1 MIQRESFRLNN
12 FSLFESG
19 DVMKT
24 ATIGNV
30 GGTVSANFVA
40 FSTVYVVKTENAQG
54 QSQEFQ
60 TEDVQSMLNR
70 VQTCQELSD
79 SVEIIVTRYR
89 RTGLELSNPVQVCS
103 YRRDIVPAPGHLSA
117 FGNGQSV
124 FSFDGSDIV
133 PVNIGSTLSGWK
145 TLLDW
150 PIKPSGVVSV
160 NFETERERILTLANT
175 RKSAMSGERYR
186 NTVPEFTL
194 DNVDD
199 DFVLGILTETDKLEF
214 EVTEENVT
222 KTIRYNPLRTNYY
235 RKRADRFHRDGF
247 DGHNI
252 QDIAKSIFATVWLE
266 SRQRFPGTWTAVTYR
281 QRYIGKIRSQRWI
294 QARINKGLSFNNS
307 EEWKGKENVERLT
320 ECENETHFILL
331 LSSYAMARAIQEI
344 VQPFKM
350 EREDMLQLQNS
361 KADAIVLENFDSLTE
376 FERSVAKL
384 LMTDHTERQCAEK
397 LGTDRTKIRQ
407 AKLRI
412 KVKLSGQLRE

>member
-1 MIQRESFRLNN
+1 
-12 FSLFESG
+12 
-19 DVMKT
+19 MKT

-40 FSTVYVVKTENAQG
+40 FSTVYVVKTENVLLEM
-54 QSQEFQ
+54 SEFQ
-60 TEDVQSMLNR
+60 TEDVATMLNR
-70 VQTCQELSD
+70 VKVCQGLSD
-79 SVEIIVTRYR
+79 TVNIVVVRYR

-103 YRRDIVPAPGHLSA
+103 YRRDIVPAYLQAGDCGLENGLQFSA
-117 FGNGQSV
+117 
-124 FSFDGSDIV
+124 
-133 PVNIGSTLSGWK
+133 WK

-160 NFETERERILTLANT
+160 NFETERERILTLVNS

-194 DNVDD
+194 NNVDD

-222 KTIRYNPLRTNYY
+222 KTVRYNPIRTNYY
-235 RKRADRFHRDGF
+235 RKRADRFDRDGF

-281 QRYIGKIRSQRWI
+281 QRYVGKIRSQRWI
-294 QARINKGLSFNNS
+294 QARMNKGLLFNNS
-307 EEWKGKENVERLT
+307 EEWKGKEDVERLT

-350 EREDMLQLQNS
+350 EPEDMTHLKASN
-361 KADAIVLENFDSLTE
+361 ADAIILENFDSLTE

-397 LGTDRTKIRQ
+397 LGTERTKVRQ
-407 AKLRI
+407 AKMSI
-412 KVKLSGQLRE
+412 ATKLSGELEELE